1 MGYINPPNIQP
12 YLQTGFGV
20 ASVGLGGPSAPKQ
33 TAGVTGCLGGKR
45 QVTETEIVLV
55 IDCFCCCICCGKL
68 TKIPCKSLATIFLV
82 RLVYQFHMFFLVEV
96 YHAKGSPPFLKMVA
110 TTSRKYL
117 ASTIEVQHRSIIGNK
132 HPRDSIYGVFTYIC
146 LNLGKYTI

>member
-1 MGYINPPNIQP
+1 M
-12 YLQTGFGV
+12 
-20 ASVGLGGPSAPKQ
+20 LGGAGFLPSTQ
-33 TAGVTGCLGGKR
+33 VRCCIGRFGGSIRTETNRRCDWMSRGYR

-55 IDCFCCCICCGKL
+55 IDCFCCCICFGKL

-82 RLVYQFHMFFLVEV
+82 RLVCQFHHSFLVEV

-110 TTSRKYL
+110 TTSTKYL